1 MFITAIRYTHFLAMA
16 LESRGFS
23 PVKSRTA
30 YYVSE
35 MGKKDR
41 GILLLL
47 TIILAIC
54 LYLRL
59 VCGVGVVMP
68 GRL

>member
-1 MFITAIRYTHFLAMA
+1 MA
-16 LESRGFS
+16 PEARGFS
-23 PVKSRTA
+23 PVKTRTA

-35 MGKKDR
+35 MGKKDS

-47 TIILAIC
+47 TIILAGC